1 MHTSNWKLITLAMT
15 AATLVGAALDI
26 QAHTRFRVPV
36 IEENAAS
43 HGSNYN
49 DVVIAHGCQ
58 NMTDGASTIDTL
70 GTIVVF
76 PDKDTPII
84 KKRAAGSTGDYEIHD
99 GSLADFVSNWGN
111 PVTIVQD
118 ASLFHF
124 QEYIK
129 DPQGNKIGFWSGGGR
144 ALTAGN
150 RGLLP
155 FATAGVVINPE
166 SCAKSVTFVAAIAD
180 ICEITDIAGF
190 NNSTVQIWIE
200 AVGSKFEE
208 ESRHGYNSPATLKVN
223 RSIAP
228 LPESCGDG
236 LDVRVV
242 PSAEQL
248 DRDFNIKYQG
258 QHIWP
263 AETHNH

>member
-15 AATLVGAALDI
+15 AATLVGAALDA

-36 IEENAAS
+36 VEENTG
-43 HGSNYN
+43 HYN
-49 DVVIAHGCQ
+49 DAVIVHGCE
-58 NMTDGASTIDTL
+58 NPTDGTRTIDTL
-70 GTIVVF
+70 GSVIVF

-84 KKRAAGSTGDYEIHD
+84 KKRAAGSTGAYEIHD
-99 GSLADFVSNWGN
+99 GPLADFVSNWGN

-118 ASLFHF
+118 ASLFQF
-124 QEYIK
+124 QEHIK

-155 FATAGVVINPE
+155 FWMAGVVINPE

-180 ICEITDIAGF
+180 ICEITDVAGI
-190 NNSTVQIWIE
+190 NNSTAMVWIE
-200 AVGSKFEE
+200 AVESKFEKKDGV
-208 ESRHGYNSPATLKVN
+208 GYNAPATLKIN
-223 RSIAP
+223 RVSS

-236 LDVRVV
+236 LDVKVV

-258 QHIWP
+258 HHIWP